1 MAVRNL
7 ARLALAFA
15 TLGWLT
21 SPDGASATEAAA
33 GHYIIGTYSAPA
45 AGVVP
50 PAPGVYW
57 ANPTLYYSGELSRTA
72 QVPIGGQLRTGLE
85 AGFFSTSFA
94 ALYVPPVDWGNFS
107 LAMGIT
113 LPVQNL
119 DTRVFAANRSMSENN
134 WSLGDIVVTP
144 AALGYRSGQNFFQ
157 ARLDIFAPTGRYST
171 SSIANV
177 GMNYWT
183 FVPTLAYTR
192 LGSNYDISVNLGV
205 DINTR
210 NNATNYTSGAML
222 HVDSTFIYDV
232 APGFG
237 LGIIAAMMYQIED
250 DRAGPLIERL
260 NGFRGR
266 SFAVGPIARYNFK
279 IGSANLSTMFAWA
292 PEFAVQNRPSGNAF
306 HFRVSGSF

>member
-1 MAVRNL
+1 MASRNL
-7 ARLALAFA
+7 ARLALAMAAVAPFA
-15 TLGWLT
+15 A
-21 SPDGASATEAAA
+21 PHRASATEAAA

-50 PAPGVYW
+50 PEPGLYW
-57 ANPTLYYSGELSRTA
+57 GSSTLYYNGTMGRTA
-72 QVPIGGQLRTGLE
+72 QVPIAGQLKSGLE

-94 ALYVPPVDWGNFS
+94 ALYVPRLDWGNFT
-107 LAMGIT
+107 LAMGVT

-119 DTRVFAANRSMSENN
+119 DSRVFLGQRGISENN
-134 WSLGDIVVTP
+134 WSFGDMVITP
-144 AALGYRSGQNFFQ
+144 VQLGYRSGQDFFQ
-157 ARLDIFAPTGRYST
+157 ARLDVFAPTGNYST

-192 LGSNYDISVNLGV
+192 LGANYDISVNLGV

-210 NNATNYTSGAML
+210 NTATDYTSGAML
-222 HVDSTFIYDV
+222 HVDTSFIHDV

-250 DRAGPLIERL
+250 DRGGIAARL

-279 IGSANLSTMFAWA
+279 IGNASLSTMLSWA
-292 PEFAVQNRPSGNAF
+292 PEFGVENRPSGNAF
-306 HFRVSGSF
+306 QFRISGRF